1 MRHIMFAGAAL
12 AAVLAAPTAVF
23 AQTDSGMAMSTLM
36 AMTPE
41 QQSMMA
47 GWPADRQTM
56 FKAWPSDYQGYYWTL
71 SPDQQTGYWAL
82 TDAQR
87 GQIQA
92 LTPEQRVAAWRSI
105 QAQMAG
111 QMSGQT
117 AATMPAGEMP
127 MARTMPSAPTGA
139 YPVCSATV
147 QDSCQNRGEG
157 GAPGVSR
164 ASDTKGGPPAYHSS
178 MRKRRHR

>member
-1 MRHIMFAGAAL
+1 MRYIMFAGAAL

-23 AQTDSGMAMSTLM
+23 AQTDSGMAMSMPM

-41 QQSMMA
+41 QQSMMS

-56 FKAWPSDYQGYYWTL
+56 FKAWPADYQGYFWTL
-71 SPDQQTGYWAL
+71 SPQQQAGYWAL
-82 TDAQR
+82 TNAQR

-92 LTPEQRVAAWRSI
+92 LTPEQRVAAWQSI
-105 QAQMAG
+105 KAQMA
-111 QMSGQT
+111 GQT
-117 AATMPAGEMP
+117 AATMPATETPMP
-127 MARTMPSAPTGA
+127 RTMSSAPADTMGKA
-139 YPVCSATV
+139 YPVCTATM

-164 ASDTKGGPPAYHSS
+164 ASDTRGGPPAYHSS
-178 MRKRRHR
+178 TRKRRHR